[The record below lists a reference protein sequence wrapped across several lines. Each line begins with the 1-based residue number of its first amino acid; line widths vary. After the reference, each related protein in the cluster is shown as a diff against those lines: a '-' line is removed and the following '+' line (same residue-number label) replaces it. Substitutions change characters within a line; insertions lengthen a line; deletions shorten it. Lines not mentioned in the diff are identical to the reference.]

1 MLPQSLD
8 DGGEK
13 VLLRNIRKLCEQL
26 GISLNDLEAMAGI
39 GKNTIYRWDTKLP
52 GIDKVQSVAKV
63 LGVTVDE
70 LLSKET
76 A

>member
-1 MLPQSLD
+1 M
-8 DGGEK
+8 
-13 VLLRNIRKLCEQL
+13 LLRNIRKLCEQL